1 MTQLLP
7 THPIVAVATAPG
19 TAGIAVIRLSGEG
32 AIALADL
39 AWRGTRP
46 LSTLKGYSAA
56 YGSLTDARGEIID
69 EAVATVFRAPHSFT
83 SQDTVEFSVHGSQW
97 IQRQVVER
105 LIELGA
111 QPAGPGEFTQR
122 AFLSGRIDLAQAEGV
137 ADLIA
142 SSSRAA
148 HRLAMSQARGTF
160 SSGLEI
166 LRKQLIDFAAM
177 LELELDFG
185 EEEVEFADRT
195 QLLQLATTVKNT
207 VDRLADSFRT
217 GKAFREGVPVVI
229 AGIPNAGKST
239 LLNRLLHDDKAIVS
253 SIPGTTRDIVED
265 TREIGGIL
273 FRFADTAGL
282 RDTTDTVEAI
292 GVERARTRLSTA
304 AIVIWLIDPTAPLP
318 PQLDLLTAH
327 LSAHPGTHLATPLP
341 ASPANIYPT
350 PHSSTT
356 RHIITSPSN
365 THATD
370 YTTSPSNT
378 HAIDYTT
385 SLSDTYQVAGNHPI
399 YSAETHT
406 TSPTT
411 VSHIAI
417 SPLNAHHSTESV
429 TNTPPDTYPTDN
441 VSTLPVDTYP
451 QHIIPLI
458 SKTDIADFGLIAA
471 TQRALLSLNPH
482 YTQPNPDPE
491 SSQNSSQTPTP
502 ESILTVLE
510 QRLVNLAT
518 AEHNPDTELIVTN
531 ARHHTALLNT
541 SAALSRAIGALT
553 TGLSAD
559 FVAQDVREAT
569 HHLAT
574 ITGTDAAITPD
585 TLLQTIFSR
594 FCIGK

>member
-69 EAVATVFRAPHSFT
+69 EAVATVFRAPHSFS

-142 SSSRAA
+142 SSSHAA

-160 SSGLEI
+160 SSGLET
-166 LRKQLIDFAAM
+166 LRQQLIDFAAM

-207 VDRLADSFRT
+207 VDRLADSFRA

-327 LSAHPGTHLATPLP
+327 LSSHPGTHLATPLP
-341 ASPANIYPT
+341 ASPANTHPT

-356 RHIITSPSN
+356 RHITTSPSN

-370 YTTSPSNT
+370 YTTS
-378 HAIDYTT
+378 H
-385 SLSDTYQVAGNHPI
+385 SDTHQVAGNHTI

-406 TSPTT
+406 TRPIT

-482 YTQPNPDPE
+482 YTQPTPDPE

-541 SAALSRAIGALT
+541 SAALSRAIDALT

>member
-160 SSGLEI
+160 SSGLET
-166 LRKQLIDFAAM
+166 LRQQLIDFAAM

-207 VDRLADSFRT
+207 VDRLADSFRA

-239 LLNRLLHDDKAIVS
+239 LLNSLLHDDKAIVS

-327 LSAHPGTHLATPLP
+327 LSSHPGTHLATPLP
-341 ASPANIYPT
+341 ASPANTHPT
-350 PHSSTT
+350 PHSSIT
-356 RHIITSPSN
+356 RHITTSPSN
-365 THATD
+365 THAT
-370 YTTSPSNT
+370 
-378 HAIDYTT
+378 DYTT

-482 YTQPNPDPE
+482 YTRPNPDPE